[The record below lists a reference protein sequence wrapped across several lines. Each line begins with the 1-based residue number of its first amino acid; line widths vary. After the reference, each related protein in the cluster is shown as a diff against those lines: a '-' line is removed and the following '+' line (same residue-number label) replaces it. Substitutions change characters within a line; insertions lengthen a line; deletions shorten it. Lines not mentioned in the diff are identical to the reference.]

1 MKGEVERA
9 EVGTRRGMSRA
20 DRQNYCG
27 IARHPLARRWMLK
40 RLVEARENAAAAQ
53 TETEVRRWDTEAER
67 VGLELRRCGV
77 DVEGS
82 Q

>member
-9 EVGTRRGMSRA
+9 EVGTRKGMSRA
-20 DRQNYCG
+20 DQRDYSG

-40 RLVEARENAAAAQ
+40 RLVEARENAAAAE
-53 TETEVRRWDTEAER
+53 TETECRRWDTEAER

-77 DVEGS
+77 DVEGG